1 MNIEFED
8 FHEDY
13 FYKEDFYDYENE
25 YNETI
30 EDHKNVSHNVEERQT
45 TPEKVGIVIYYI
57 VLYLRII
64 NKNCKI
70 KTSFVNPE
78 GAEDLASTTFIYFM
92 I

>member
-1 MNIEFED
+1 MFQRRLAAIAIFDLLIRFRDYWNNFYILSITEPRALNIEFED

-45 TPEKVGIVIYYI
+45 TPENVRLDP
-57 VLYLRII
+57 LY
-64 NKNCKI
+64 
-70 KTSFVNPE
+70 P
-78 GAEDLASTTFIYFM
+78 
-92 I
+92 